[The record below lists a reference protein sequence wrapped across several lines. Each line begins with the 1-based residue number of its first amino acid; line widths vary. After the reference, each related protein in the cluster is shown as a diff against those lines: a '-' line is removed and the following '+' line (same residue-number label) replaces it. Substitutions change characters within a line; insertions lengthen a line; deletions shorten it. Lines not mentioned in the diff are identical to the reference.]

1 MIRPYAYLRLV
12 LDPVRLAVLGR
23 AAGDPVDPDALAR
36 ELGVSKRKVLGA
48 VGRLREAGL
57 LTADLRLD
65 VDALRELAEAMSEA
79 TDEEPD
85 VREGLW
91 SPEERKILGRFFRGR
106 ELTEIPA
113 ARSKRRV
120 VLERIAQEFEPGV
133 QYGEPEVNG
142 IIHLF
147 HPDKSSTSS
156 YPDHA
161 TLRRY
166 LVDEGFLSRKENVY
180 WRTGGRV
187 PDQ

>member
-1 MIRPYAYLRLV
+1 MIGPHAYLRLA

-23 AAGDPVDPDALAR
+23 AACGRVDPDALAR
-36 ELGVSKRKVLGA
+36 ELRVSKRKVLGA

-57 LTADLRLD
+57 LTDDLRLEL
-65 VDALRELAEAMSEA
+65 DALRGLAEAMSEI

-85 VREGLW
+85 VGEGLW
-91 SPEERKILGRFFRGR
+91 TAGEREVLGRFFRGR

-113 ARSKRRV
+113 QRSKRRV
-120 VLERIAQEFEPGV
+120 VLERIAQEFEPGIR
-133 QYGEPEVNG
+133 YGEPEVNA

-147 HPDKSSTSS
+147 H
-156 YPDHA
+156 PDHA

-166 LVDEGFLSRKENVY
+166 LVDEGFLSREENVY